1 MYLLKEIDLR
11 HPLTFIRESRRGEE
25 RRRKEG
31 FEPTTF
37 SLASL
42 LHLLLNELCACSN
55 STLICKTQN
64 KLSCNLVVQMFKDC
78 LSSNFVTVYET
89 ARPSSRHDRSIL
101 SRQLEVNS
109 RDKIEMDYGL
119 KWIMRFF
126 VAIDFLESDS
136 TIFEE
141 EKNQLENSFSPFF
154 NLFD

>member
-1 MYLLKEIDLR
+1 M
-11 HPLTFIRESRRGEE
+11 SR
-25 RRRKEG
+25 
-31 FEPTTF
+31 
-37 SLASL
+37 
-42 LHLLLNELCACSN
+42 
-55 STLICKTQN
+55 
-64 KLSCNLVVQMFKDC
+64 
-78 LSSNFVTVYET
+78 NFVTVYES
-89 ARPSSRHDRSIL
+89 AWPSSGHDRSIV